1 MKKSKIIQVAQL
13 GQPIRRVKAKMVR
26 NILDP
31 EVQETIGDLLATCA
45 DFDGVGIAAPQ
56 IDQSL
61 RIVVV
66 ASHPSPRYP
75 KAPNMKPTPM
85 INPRIT
91 RRSAAKKK
99 DWEGCLSVPGLRAL
113 VSRSIWIK
121 IEYMDRAGKLHRS
134 RFKDFVAR
142 IIQHEIDHL
151 DGVLFVDRTRGRD
164 MVTEKEYQRIMKKAL

>member
-13 GQPIRRVKAKMVR
+13 GQPILRAKAKMVR

-66 ASHPSPRYP
+66 ASHPSPR
-75 KAPNMKPTPM
+75 
-85 INPRIT
+85 
-91 RRSAAKKK
+91 
-99 DWEGCLSVPGLRAL
+99 
-113 VSRSIWIK
+113 
-121 IEYMDRAGKLHRS
+121 
-134 RFKDFVAR
+134 
-142 IIQHEIDHL
+142 
-151 DGVLFVDRTRGRD
+151 
-164 MVTEKEYQRIMKKAL
+164 